1 MGALEG
7 FLSTWDKAR
16 QTFGAGAP
24 QSGDQFDQ
32 SAQLQQL
39 QSTVQTAAPGS
50 AWSGTAAN
58 AYGEVNKEHARV
70 LGELAVLDKRL
81 ANHVNES
88 ANVVATGRQ
97 NLDNLRQWVVDAA
110 ASVPPGKNREQLILP
125 IVQKGLGEL
134 SGIVST
140 SNSELN
146 RVAGDITKLGTEW
159 DALQDQ
165 KFGGAGKEDK
175 PEQRDDEVQLVSDEE
190 PLTEDAAGGE
200 PNPEQVEDLVRDAL
214 AGDQQAAGKVDDIL
228 DTIGPEQLQ
237 PHVDPNNPNSTLPV
251 QPLSTTQAEVVSQ
264 MQRQMS
270 KMSLDD
276 MTKLKNDLGDHGD
289 ILGDSMQVMSDPD
302 VQFPVKGDGLFLPEE
317 LDTKIRSGSAEL
329 LPESVQQAINAAPV
343 TRDFPTD
350 PDSTTP
356 VTKYPSGEDLR
367 KVSELISAGDAKF
380 QQGSELDRTMMDR
393 AIDVI
398 HGGDQQSKDHMWG
411 SPNEQSDAIA
421 QDILKSAGRDT
432 VVDHDLFTSP
442 NGVDNIKAISEHNWA
457 DDGQAA
463 RTMTD
468 WIDDAADP
476 QVASFDQQLRAGET
490 AQALADYLGNP
501 DNKLLDL
508 GSSGLGGGTE
518 SLGNRNH
525 LLVQSYAEALIPYQG
540 EMVGEDKM
548 PGFSALENPNG
559 SDLPLTR
566 QLFAV
571 IDSDETAARNFN
583 AHAYEQITQF
593 QREFAGVAAQGP
605 NIDVDAQASQGMARA
620 GTLAG
625 LVEGGAMMEAQARGE
640 DALAAA
646 TSTYEIKK
654 NALEYLTTLGTDK
667 VPFAGGLIDAMG
679 KDAFVKTMLGESP
692 TLADVAQPPNI
703 EMQGSQDFKNAY
715 SYIMADALIQERPD
729 GPMPPSQWMTDDGQ
743 RLKTP
748 EQVLAEVGGAD
759 KIDDYYRNLY
769 SYLENPE
776 NYRLAQPMDQFDDQ
790 YKNAA
795 GKK

>member
-16 QTFGAGAP
+16 QTFGSGVP
-24 QSGDQFDQ
+24 QTGEQFDQ
-32 SAQLQQL
+32 SAQLEQL
-39 QSTVQTAAPGS
+39 QSTVQTAAPGA

-58 AYGEVNKEHARV
+58 AYGAVNTEHARV
-70 LGELAVLDKRL
+70 LGELATLDRRL
-81 ANHVNES
+81 AAHVNES

-97 NLDNLRQWVVDAA
+97 NLDNLRQWVIDAA
-110 ASVPPGKNREQLILP
+110 ASVPPGKNREQLLLP
-125 IVQKGLGEL
+125 IVSQGLSQL
-134 SGIVST
+134 SGIVGT

-165 KFGGAGKEDK
+165 KFGGTGKEEKQDGDA
-175 PEQRDDEVQLVSDEE
+175 QMLGDEE
-190 PLTEDAAGGE
+190 EREGDGEKADAE
-200 PNPEQVEDLVRDAL
+200 PTPEQVEDLVRDAL
-214 AGDQQAAGKVDDIL
+214 AGDQEAAGQVDDIL
-228 DTIGPEQLQ
+228 DSIDPEQLQ
-237 PHVDPNNPNSTLPV
+237 PQRVDPDNPDATVPP
-251 QPLSTTQAEVVSQ
+251 QPLSPTQAEVISQ

-302 VQFPVKGDGLFLPEE
+302 VKFPVKGDGLFLPEE
-317 LDTKIRSGSAEL
+317 MDTKIQSGSAEL
-329 LPESVQQAINAAPV
+329 LPDSVQQAMNAVPV
-343 TRDFPTD
+343 TRDYPMD
-350 PDSTTP
+350 PESTTP
-356 VTKYPSGEDLR
+356 VTKYPSGDDLR
-367 KVSELISAGDAKF
+367 KVSELIYAGDAKL
-380 QQGSELDRTMMDR
+380 QQGSELDRTMMNR

-411 SPNEQSDAIA
+411 WPNEQSDAIA

-432 VVDHDLFTSP
+432 VVDHDLFTGP
-442 NGVDNIKAISEHNWA
+442 NGADNIKAISEHNWA

-463 RTMTD
+463 RTVTD
-468 WIDDAADP
+468 WIDDAANP
-476 QVASFDQQLRAGET
+476 EISTVDQQLRAGET
-490 AQALADYLGNP
+490 AQALANYLGNP
-501 DNKLLDL
+501 DNKLLNL
-508 GSSGLGGGTE
+508 ENSGLGGGTE
-518 SLGNRNH
+518 TLGNRNH
-525 LLVQSYAEALIPYQG
+525 LLVQSYAESLIPYQG

-548 PGFSALENPNG
+548 PGFSALEDPSG

-571 IDSDETAARNFN
+571 IDSDETAAKNFN
-583 AHAYEQITQF
+583 AHAYEQITEF
-593 QREFAGVAAQGP
+593 QRDFARVAVDGP
-605 NIDVDAQASQGMARA
+605 NINVNDQGSQGMARA

-625 LVEGGAMMEAQARGE
+625 LVEGGAMMEAKARGE
-640 DALAAA
+640 DALEAA
-646 TSTYEIKK
+646 TSAYDVKK

-692 TLADVAQPPNI
+692 TLDDVAQPPNI
-703 EMQGSQDFKNAY
+703 ELQGSQDYRNAY
-715 SYIMADALIQERPD
+715 SYIMADALINDRPN
-729 GPMPPSQWMTDDGQ
+729 GPMPPAQWMTEDGQ

-748 EQVLAEVGGAD
+748 EEVMAGPGGAD
-759 KIDDYYRNLY
+759 NIDDYYRNLY
-769 SYLENPE
+769 TYLENPE
-776 NYRLAQPMDQFDDQ
+776 NYKLAQPMDQFSDQ
-790 YKNAA
+790 YDNAA